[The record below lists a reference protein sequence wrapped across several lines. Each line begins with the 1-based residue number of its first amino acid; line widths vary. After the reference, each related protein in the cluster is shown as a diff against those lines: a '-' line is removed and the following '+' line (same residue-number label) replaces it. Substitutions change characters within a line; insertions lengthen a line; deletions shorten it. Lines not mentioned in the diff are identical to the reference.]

1 MKPISSFIL
10 LVSVL
15 LCNFI
20 SFGQAHIVDSLQN
33 LMATAND
40 TTQINL
46 LRKMG
51 IYSRSV
57 SKEDAVE
64 YGLKSLEKARE
75 IGFVAG
81 EIKALYV
88 LGATYGMTDDYVES
102 LSYLNQCL
110 DLALKNNDFN
120 YVQSVYNGMGI
131 VYKRIGDYPK
141 SQEYYLKGLEL
152 YDSLGITKG
161 NSSVYMNLGVLYDLM
176 NEDEKAKKSY
186 EKVLEVYEGDN
197 REDMEHKVNLN
208 LGVLYLKND
217 SYNEALEKFL
227 PLVDYF
233 KSVDNKW
240 DLCIVYGNIGNC
252 YIPLNQLELAQ
263 EYLLKSLEIAKQMSL
278 QQEINVAYQN
288 LAKLEFKRRNYSKA
302 IEYSKKNLESLDLI
316 GQTAQKK
323 EGHFQAYEIY
333 EAMGQ
338 YPKAIEHLKQS
349 MAYKDS
355 LLNETKIKEIQSL
368 QIKHEVYIKDKELKE
383 NQLQMALLS
392 SDIEANNKRIVYLSL
407 ITALLLISA
416 GLLFFGLRNK
426 IKSNRELHEKTVLIS
441 EQKELIG
448 QMNQELEKRMLR
460 AQMNPHFIF
469 NSLNS
474 IQYLINTDDK
484 KNALKYL
491 SKFAKL
497 LRQVLE
503 SSINISLSLKEEI
516 QLLKIYVELESLRF
530 DNSFKY
536 TFTVDKNLDVEEY
549 EVPMLLVQ
557 PYIENAIIHGL
568 MPKEGEKKL
577 KIIFNDK
584 DEYIECIIEDNGVG
598 ITKKSEGTTIQRPS
612 RGMSITAK
620 RIEMLKRFSDQELV
634 TIENLENGTR
644 VTILIP
650 KNH

>member
-1 MKPISSFIL
+1 MNEEDKAIESYQKSLDFYKGPNKEQKEMEIISNLGLIDLEKGKYSEALKKFKRVQ
-10 LVSVL
+10 VSDAVKKDSYL
-15 LCNFI
+15 SAQNF
-20 SFGQAHIVDSLQN
+20 
-33 LMATAND
+33 AN
-40 TTQINL
+40 
-46 LRKMG
+46 MG
-51 IYSRSV
+51 I
-57 SKEDAVE
+57 
-64 YGLKSLEKARE
+64 
-75 IGFVAG
+75 
-81 EIKALYV
+81 
-88 LGATYGMTDDYVES
+88 
-102 LSYLNQCL
+102 C
-110 DLALKNNDFN
+110 
-120 YVQSVYNGMGI
+120 
-131 VYKRIGDYPK
+131 
-141 SQEYYLKGLEL
+141 
-152 YDSLGITKG
+152 
-161 NSSVYMNLGVLYDLM
+161 YMNL
-176 NEDEKAKKSY
+176 DELQNA
-186 EKVLEVYEGDN
+186 EA
-197 REDMEHKVNLN
+197 
-208 LGVLYLKND
+208 YLK
-217 SYNEALEKFL
+217 
-227 PLVDYF
+227 
-233 KSVDNKW
+233 
-240 DLCIVYGNIGNC
+240 
-252 YIPLNQLELAQ
+252 Q
-263 EYLLKSLEIAKQMSL
+263 SLESAQRLSL
-278 QQEINVAYQN
+278 QQEVAVAYQN
-288 LAKLEFKRRNYSKA
+288 LAKLKLKQNRLREANEFSV
-302 IEYSKKNLESLDLI
+302 KNLTSLELM
-316 GQTAQKK
+316 GQTAQKQ
-323 EGHFQAYEIY
+323 EAHNLAYEIY

-338 YPKAIEHLKQS
+338 YPKAIKELKLS

-383 NQLQMALLS
+383 NQLQMALLG

-503 SSINISLSLKEEI
+503 SSININLSLKEEI

-536 TFTVDKNLDVEEY
+536 SFTVDKNLDVEEY

-650 KNH
+650 KHH

>member
-1 MKPISSFIL
+1 MKPTTSIFL
-10 LVSVL
+10 FATLL
-15 LCNFI
+15 LCFNFG
-20 SFGQAHIVDSLQN
+20 FGQSQKVDSLQN

-40 TTQINL
+40 TTQVNL
-46 LRKMG
+46 LRQMSVL
-51 IYSRSV
+51 SRSI
-57 SKEDAVE
+57 SKEDAVK
-64 YGLKSLEKARE
+64 YGIQSLEKAKK
-75 IGFVAG
+75 IGFVLG
-81 EIKALYV
+81 EIKAYYS
-88 LGATYGMTDDYVES
+88 LGVTHGMTDDYAES
-102 LSYLNQCL
+102 LNYLDQCL
-110 DLALKNNDFN
+110 NLAQKNNEF
-120 YVQSVYNGMGI
+120 YFVYSSYNGMGI

-141 SQEYYLKGLEL
+141 SQEYYMKYLQLT
-152 YDSLGITKG
+152 DSLGMAEENT
-161 NSSVYMNLGVLYDLM
+161 SVYMNLGVLYDLM
-176 NEDEKAKKSY
+176 NEDEKAKQSY
-186 EKVLEVYEGDN
+186 EKALEVYKGDDRTDLEN
-197 REDMEHKVNLN
+197 KVNLN
-208 LGVLYLKND
+208 LGVLHLKNN

-227 PLVDYF
+227 PLIDYF
-233 KSVDNKW
+233 KSMDDQS
-240 DLCIVYGNIGNC
+240 DLCIMYGNVGNC
-252 YIPLNQLELAQ
+252 YIGLNQFDLAKD
-263 EYLLKSLEIAKQMSL
+263 YLNKSLELAKQMSL

-288 LAKLEFKRRNYSKA
+288 LAKLEFKRRNYSEA
-302 IEYSKKNLESLDLI
+302 IEYSEKNLESLELM

-323 EGHFQAYEIY
+323 EAHSEAYKIY
-333 EAMGQ
+333 EALGD
-338 YPKAIEHLKQS
+338 YPKAIYHLQQEA
-349 MAYKDS
+349 AYQDS

-383 NQLQMALLS
+383 NELQMALLNANVK
-392 SDIEANNKRIVYLSL
+392 ANNKRLVYLS
-407 ITALLLISA
+407 IIVALLLISA
-416 GLLFFGLRNK
+416 ALLFVGLRNK
-426 IKSNRELHEKTVLIS
+426 MRSNHALHEKAVLIS

-503 SSINISLSLKEEI
+503 SSININLPLKEEI

-536 TFTVDKNLDVEEY
+536 TFTVDKKLDVEEY

-568 MPKEGEKKL
+568 MPMEGGKKL
-577 KIIFNDK
+577 QIIFNDK
-584 DEYIECIIEDNGVG
+584 EEFIECIIEDNGVG
-598 ITKKSEGTTIQRPS
+598 ITEKSGSTTLQRPS

-620 RIEMLKRFSDQELV
+620 RIEMLKRFADQELV

>member
-1 MKPISSFIL
+1 M
-10 LVSVL
+10 
-15 LCNFI
+15 
-20 SFGQAHIVDSLQN
+20 SFGQAQKVDSLQN
-33 LMATAND
+33 LLATAND
-40 TTQINL
+40 TTKVNL
-46 LRKMG
+46 LRLMG

-57 SKEDAVE
+57 SKDDAVK
-64 YGLKSLEKARE
+64 YGIQSLEKAQE
-75 IGFVAG
+75 IGFVPG
-81 EIKALYV
+81 EIKALYI
-88 LGATYGMTDDYVES
+88 LGSTYGMTDDYAPS
-102 LSYLNQCL
+102 LTYLNQCVQ
-110 DLALKNNDFN
+110 LALKNGDYDF
-120 YVQSVYNGMGI
+120 VMSAYNGLGI

-141 SQEYYLKGLEL
+141 SQEYYLKSLQL
-152 YDSLGITKG
+152 NDSMQMNRNI
-161 NSSVYMNLGVLYDLM
+161 SSIYNNLGVLYDLM
-176 NEDEKAKKSY
+176 NEEDKAIENYQKS
-186 EKVLEVYEGDN
+186 LEVYNGSDKDQ
-197 REDMEHKVNLN
+197 REMEIISNIGLIDLEKGKYSEALKKFKRVQASDAVKKDSYLSAQNYANMGICYMNLDELQN
-208 LGVLYLKND
+208 AEAYLK
-217 SYNEALEKFL
+217 
-227 PLVDYF
+227 
-233 KSVDNKW
+233 
-240 DLCIVYGNIGNC
+240 
-252 YIPLNQLELAQ
+252 Q
-263 EYLLKSLEIAKQMSL
+263 SLESAQRLSL
-278 QQEINVAYQN
+278 QQEVAVAYQN
-288 LAKLEFKRRNYSKA
+288 LAKLKLKQNRLKEANELS
-302 IEYSKKNLESLDLI
+302 IKNLASLELM
-316 GQTAQKK
+316 GQAAQKQ
-323 EGHFQAYEIY
+323 EAHNLAYQIY

-338 YPKAIEHLKQS
+338 YPKAIKELKLS

-383 NQLQMALLS
+383 NQLQMALLG
-392 SDIEANNKRIVYLSL
+392 SDIQANNKRIVYLSL

-503 SSINISLSLKEEI
+503 SSININLSLKEEI

-584 DEYIECIIEDNGVG
+584 DEFIECIIEDNGVG

-650 KNH
+650 KHH